1 MKQGDAAIELAEHR
15 VELERATGIA
25 RIRAFAAARLRPP
38 RAYELSP
45 FCTDCGEPVPADRRK
60 AMPRAER
67 CFDCESLN
75 ERQSRRRA

>member
-15 VELERATGIA
+15 VELERAAGVA
-25 RIRAFAAARLRPP
+25 RIQAAIRGQV
-38 RAYELSP
+38 SP
-45 FCTDCGEPVPADRRK
+45 DYQISPYCKDCGGRIPDDRRN

>member
-15 VELERATGIA
+15 VELERAAGIA
-25 RIRAFAAARLRPP
+25 RIQAAARGQVPSK
-38 RAYELSP
+38 YKLSP
-45 FCTDCGEPVPADRRK
+45 FCRDCGERIPDDRRA

-75 ERQSRRRA
+75 ERLSRKRA